1 MVARDS
7 YHVNDES
14 KLYEL
19 VSDAKEFMA
28 SGNARRAADL
38 LEQAAEIEPDK
49 ASIREALARA
59 LFNSG
64 RIARAAEEFVKVI
77 EINPANHYAHY
88 GLGLCRARL
97 GDKTKAI
104 GCIKIALAM
113 RPDSEDYQF
122 ALRRLEH

>member
-1 MVARDS
+1 M
-7 YHVNDES
+7 NDEPD
-14 KLYEL
+14 LYEL
-19 VSDAKEFMA
+19 VTEAKELMVL
-28 SGNARRAADL
+28 GNARGAVEL
-38 LEQAAEIEPDK
+38 LERASEIEPNK

-64 RIARAAEEFVKVI
+64 RIARASEEFTRAI
-77 EINPANHYAHY
+77 EVDPANHYAHY
-88 GLGLCRARL
+88 GLGLCKARL

-122 ALRRLEH
+122 ALRQLEH

>member
-1 MVARDS
+1 MTVGDAR
-7 YHVNDES
+7 
-14 KLYEL
+14 
-19 VSDAKEFMA
+19 
-28 SGNARRAADL
+28 GAAEL
-38 LEQAAEIEPDK
+38 LERASEVEPDK

-64 RIARAAEEFVKVI
+64 QIARAGEEFTKAI
-77 EINPANHYAHY
+77 EIDPANHYAHY
-88 GLGLCRARL
+88 GLGLCKARL

-122 ALRRLEH
+122 ALRRVER

>member
-1 MVARDS
+1 M
-7 YHVNDES
+7 NDEPDV
-14 KLYEL
+14 YDL
-19 VSDAKEFMA
+19 VAEAKELMG

-38 LEQAAEIEPDK
+38 LGRASAIEPDK

-64 RIARAAEEFVKVI
+64 RIARASEEFTKAI
-77 EINPANHYAHY
+77 EIDPANHYAHY
-88 GLGLCRARL
+88 GLGLCKARL